1 MHTNIVGVE
10 KETDNVQEMR
20 RKQIMYT
27 NNVGVEKETDNAHN
41 VGDEKETDNA
51 HKHCRR

>member
-1 MHTNIVGVE
+1 MYTNNVGDE

-27 NNVGVEKETDNAHN
+27 NI
-41 VGDEKETDNA
+41 VGDEKETDNV
-51 HKHCRR
+51 HKQCRR